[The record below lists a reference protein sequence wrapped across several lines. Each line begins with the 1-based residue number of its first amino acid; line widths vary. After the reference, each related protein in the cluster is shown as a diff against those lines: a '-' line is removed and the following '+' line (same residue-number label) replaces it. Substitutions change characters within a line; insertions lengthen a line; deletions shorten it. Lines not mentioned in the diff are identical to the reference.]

1 MGCIKWKQKY
11 MTNNET
17 ESLLIAIAN
26 KVAVQAYRRIG
37 AVCQR
42 STDDI
47 RQDLIVEAFQDKI
60 FLKKLRACQ
69 SEELATK
76 VAYGFA
82 DKTRKRLC
90 RTYRKTWPR
99 LKQVIV
105 FANA

>member
-11 MTNNET
+11 MTNDQT
-17 ESLLIAIAN
+17 ENLLIIIAN
-26 KVAVQAYRRIG
+26 KVAMQAYRRIG
-37 AVCQR
+37 GICQR
-42 STDDI
+42 SSDDI

-69 SEELATK
+69 SEEQASK

-90 RTYRKTWPR
+90 RTYQKTWPR
-99 LKQVIV
+99 LKQVII
-105 FANA
+105 FASV